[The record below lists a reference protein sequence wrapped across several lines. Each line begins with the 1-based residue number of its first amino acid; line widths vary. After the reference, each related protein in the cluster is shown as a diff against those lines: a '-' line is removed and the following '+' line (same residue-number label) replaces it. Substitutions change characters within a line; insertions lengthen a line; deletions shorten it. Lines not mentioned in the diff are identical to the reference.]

1 MARYLKSKILS
12 RLEEKK
18 AYLDKN
24 RPLPKPV
31 LLKLREQM
39 IVEGTYNSNAIE
51 GNTLTLKETRLILEE
66 GLTIAGKSMREH
78 FEATNHRD
86 AILFL
91 EKIIKKHGIKEEDIL
106 AIHGLIM
113 KNIEKETAG
122 IYRRGQVRILGV
134 PFLPPNYLKV
144 PRLMDDLLEWISR
157 NSEKLHLIELAALAH
172 YRFVVIHPFYDGNG
186 RTARLLMNLILMR
199 GGYPFVTV
207 LANDRKRYY
216 NALAKADKGDFYPF
230 INLMAQFVEK
240 SLDLFLSAMG
250 KEESFVSLSQL
261 AAKTSYSLDYLSLLS
276 RRGELDAT
284 KRGKV
289 WFSTLGAIQKYKNT
303 RKRKRK

>member
-18 AYLDKN
+18 AFLDKN
-24 RPLPKPV
+24 QPLPKPV

-91 EKIIKKHGIKEEDIL
+91 EKIIKKHRIKEEDIL

-199 GGYPFVTV
+199 GGYPFVIV

>member
-18 AYLDKN
+18 AFLDKN

-199 GGYPFVTV
+199 GGYPFVIV

-261 AAKTSYSLDYLSLLS
+261 AAKTSYSLDYLSLLA

-289 WFSTLGAIQKYKNT
+289 WFSALGAIQKYKNT

>member
-18 AYLDKN
+18 AFLDKN

-51 GNTLTLKETRLILEE
+51 GNTLTLKETRLILEV

-199 GGYPFVTV
+199 GGYPFVIV

-261 AAKTSYSLDYLSLLS
+261 AAKTSYSLDYLSLLA

-289 WFSTLGAIQKYKNT
+289 WFSALGAIQKYKNT

>member
-18 AYLDKN
+18 AFLDKN
-24 RPLPKPV
+24 QPLPKPV

-199 GGYPFVTV
+199 GGYPFVIV

>member
-18 AYLDKN
+18 AFLDKN

-199 GGYPFVTV
+199 GGYPFVIV

>member
-1 MARYLKSKILS
+1 
-12 RLEEKK
+12 
-18 AYLDKN
+18 
-24 RPLPKPV
+24 
-31 LLKLREQM
+31 LKLREQM

-91 EKIIKKHGIKEEDIL
+91 EKIIKKHRIKEEDIL

-199 GGYPFVTV
+199 GGYPFVIV

>member
-18 AYLDKN
+18 AFLDKN

-91 EKIIKKHGIKEEDIL
+91 EKIIKKHRIKEEDIL

-199 GGYPFVTV
+199 GGYPFVIV

>member
-18 AYLDKN
+18 AFLDKN
-24 RPLPKPV
+24 QPLPKPV

-91 EKIIKKHGIKEEDIL
+91 EKIIKKHRIKEEDIL

-199 GGYPFVTV
+199 GGYPFVIV

-240 SLDLFLSAMG
+240 SLDL
-250 KEESFVSLSQL
+250 
-261 AAKTSYSLDYLSLLS
+261 
-276 RRGELDAT
+276 
-284 KRGKV
+284 
-289 WFSTLGAIQKYKNT
+289 
-303 RKRKRK
+303 

>member
-18 AYLDKN
+18 AILDKN